1 MNVEITG
8 KTENHLAGRQEVK
21 FVVKETKIIPSRME
35 IRKKIAAMVN
45 ADEKNVV
52 VGVLETRFGSTEAK
66 GTAKIYKDE
75 KHMKEMELP
84 YIRKRNF
91 GPDKEDAKAG
101 APKAENAEEKPVEA
115 NKK

>member
-101 APKAENAEEKPVEA
+101 APKAENAEEKPAEA